1 MLGGFVDFNQEVGV
15 GGLTKKGQ
23 HRDDSGGQR
32 RDETIDAQDKYSVP
46 DQLKL

>member
-1 MLGGFVDFNQEVGV
+1 M

-23 HRDDSGGQR
+23 HRDSSGGQR